1 MYEELT
7 KGKFKTL
14 DILHHY
20 TSGLKSIYSQSCYD
34 GLDQI
39 RQSCGGAGYSAHSLL
54 PQLYADY
61 SPVPTYEGDNTVMA
75 QQSLNYLQKKLKQI
89 KAGKKATGVLSY
101 LNNIDTLCNIKSD
114 ATTVATFSDLNH
126 LDNALAVRAAY
137 KVRDVLGKLEN
148 TKEKK
153 VVLLNDIY
161 AQEIV

>member
-39 RQSCGGAGYSAHSLL
+39 RLSCGGAG
-54 PQLYADY
+54 Y